1 MPVGLQKHVLTV
13 CVQTCC
19 NNCQWSGDV
28 IHLVVSLQNL
38 AEVINFNTSQEQKQ
52 PSYKRFDIIRQDF
65 SFWTLNQPNETFYHF
80 ELVLY
85 VSYTMDCLYA
95 IQHLMCG
102 IYSLLYS
109 LSMVLLRSVF
119 NLMQCAFVYVCVP
132 CGLCVALYIGYLL
145 YTRNLY
151 IGIFIEFW
159 LMQKKYDDQ
168 LTILNLVHFGK
179 LFSS

>member
-52 PSYKRFDIIRQDF
+52 PSYKRFDIIRQDIF
-65 SFWTLNQPNETFYHF
+65 LFEPWTNQLNHFITLNWF
-80 ELVLY
+80 LY
-85 VSYTMDCLYA
+85 ISYTMDCLYA

-159 LMQKKYDDQ
+159 LM
-168 LTILNLVHFGK
+168 
-179 LFSS
+179 